1 MRNKGSEKMNMYQ
14 ADLLVGS
21 SPMLIKRIAQFEQW
35 FCVPSQRLKRSIKAD
50 AVMNDESNG

>member
-1 MRNKGSEKMNMYQ
+1 MRNKLGSEKMNMYQ

-21 SPMLIKRIAQFEQW
+21 SPMLIKRIAW